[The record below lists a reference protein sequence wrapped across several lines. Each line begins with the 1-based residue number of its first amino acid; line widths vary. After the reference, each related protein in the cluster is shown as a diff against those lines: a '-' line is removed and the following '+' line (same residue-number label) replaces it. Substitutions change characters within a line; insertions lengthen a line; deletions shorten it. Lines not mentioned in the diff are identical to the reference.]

1 MNTFFKLFCLFA
13 AFYIVWQLGRVYG
26 RTEVQNIAGVGLF
39 DNRLET
45 YNEIMLRNCLK
56 EIYEKNK

>member
-1 MNTFFKLFCLFA
+1 M
-13 AFYIVWQLGRVYG
+13 GRWYG

-39 DNRLET
+39 DSKVET

-56 EIYEKNK
+56 NTKSL